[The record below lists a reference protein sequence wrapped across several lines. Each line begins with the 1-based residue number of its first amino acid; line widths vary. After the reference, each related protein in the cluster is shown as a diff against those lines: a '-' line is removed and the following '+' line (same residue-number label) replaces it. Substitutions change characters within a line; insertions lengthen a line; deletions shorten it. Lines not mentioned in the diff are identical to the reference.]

1 LKEIEPSDLRMDMTK
16 KKSAVFFHT
25 PLCGT
30 CKVGKRMLEI
40 VEATIADLEIAS
52 CNINSAPHIALQ
64 YNIESVPCLI
74 VFEDGAIKEKVYAFQ
89 SVDYLYNLLRVES
102 R

>member
-1 LKEIEPSDLRMDMTK
+1 VIEIDPNDLPVQIEGKR
-16 KKSAVFFHT
+16 SAVFFHT

-40 VEATIADLEIAS
+40 VEATIPSLKIAS
-52 CNINSAPHIALQ
+52 CNINTASEIASA

-74 VFEDGAIKEKVYAFQ
+74 VFSEGIVKEKVYAFQ
-89 SVDYLYNLLRVES
+89 SVDYLYNLLKSE
-102 R
+102 